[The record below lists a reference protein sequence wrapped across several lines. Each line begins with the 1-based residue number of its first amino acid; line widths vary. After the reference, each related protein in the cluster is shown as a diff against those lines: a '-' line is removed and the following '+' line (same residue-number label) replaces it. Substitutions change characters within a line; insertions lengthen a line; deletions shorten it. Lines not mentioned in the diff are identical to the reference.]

1 MFVTKFLTVDFEV
14 TLYNSVHKVCHLAQ
28 LVLPTVHNSPIYT
41 SILHVCTPFC
51 NPYEA
56 AELRTSKHPLLC
68 THLLTMVL
76 PLKTQCKTRNQF
88 DF

>member
-1 MFVTKFLTVDFEV
+1 MRLLIQLKIPKHKPRNRTNLIHLTFA
-14 TLYNSVHKVCHLAQ
+14 L
-28 LVLPTVHNSPIYT
+28 
-41 SILHVCTPFC
+41 PFC